1 MFQSVKNNFRRIF
14 LKNYCENMLSEIF
27 FFKFYFFQNFS
38 FFETK
43 ELTSTV
49 TIVLFLLSIYIW
61 SMKYFCLAIKY
72 FFDFNSLQNVAMF
85 QSVKNNFR
93 RIFLKY
99 FCENMSSEIFF
110 DFLFWK
116 FCQFFKILSIF
127 QNFADFSKFCQ
138 FFKILSIF
146 QNFSMFSIFS
156 NFN

>member
-99 FCENMSSEIFF
+99 FCENMLSEIFLIF
-110 DFLFWK
+110 CFENFVNSSKFWW
-116 FCQFFKILSIF
+116 FVKILSIF
-127 QNFADFSKFCQ
+127 
-138 FFKILSIF
+138 LSIF
-146 QNFSMFSIFS
+146 HNFVHFS
-156 NFN
+156 NFFII

>member
-1 MFQSVKNNFRRIF
+1 MKICCQK
-14 LKNYCENMLSEIF
+14 
-27 FFKFYFFQNFS
+27 YFFNFFYQNFS
-38 FFETK
+38 FFETE

-49 TIVLFLLSIYIW
+49 TIVFILLSIYIC
-61 SMKYFCLAIKY
+61 SMKYFSLAVKN
-72 FFDFNSLQNVAMF
+72 FFVFVKMF

-127 QNFADFSKFCQ
+127 QNFADFSKFCR